1 MRNWLKFL
9 AYLLTLASLG
19 GCSSLNLISS
29 LEKKALYYPTPQMQA
44 TPQRIG
50 LSYEDAYITTQDR
63 VRLNGWFIKNLNAKY
78 TLIFFHGNAG
88 NISHRLDKIETFYKV
103 GLNIFIIDYRGYGK
117 SEGNPSEQG
126 LYLDAL
132 AAYDYLNRRTD
143 IDSNKLIAY
152 GESLGGAVAVDLATK
167 RKMAGLIVDSSFT
180 SVPEMAQAKSVWV
193 PGFLISTKMDSFSK
207 IKMVNVPKLFIHSP
221 NDEIIPYYM
230 GEKLYNAAP
239 APKGFLKIKG
249 SHNEG
254 FFISKHLYAEGIARF
269 LQELATI
276 NRQQ

>member
-1 MRNWLKFL
+1 MRNWFKFP
-9 AYLLTLASLG
+9 AYLLTLAALG
-19 GCSSLNLISS
+19 GCSSLNPIGS

-50 LSYEDAYITTQDR
+50 LSYEDVYITTQDR
-63 VRLNGWFIKNLNAKY
+63 VRLNGWFIKNPNAKY

-88 NISHRLDKIETFYKV
+88 NISHRLDKIAVFYKT

-126 LYLDAL
+126 LYSDAL
-132 AAYDYLNRRTD
+132 AAYDYLDQRTD
-143 IDSNKLIAY
+143 IDTNKLIAY

-193 PGFLISTKMDSFSK
+193 PGFLISTKMDSLSK
-207 IKMVNVPKLFIHSP
+207 IKRVNVPKLFIHSP
-221 NDEIIPYYM
+221 NDEIIPYSM

-254 FFISKHLYAEGIARF
+254 FLMSRELFAQGVVKF
-269 LQELATI
+269 LGELDKI
-276 NRQQ
+276 RE